1 MSALRSAFS
10 DLNDRLADA
19 QSIGEAFDLA
29 ADASEP
35 PAWVYVFRQQI
46 RLIQQAAEAAE
57 LALNREGY
65 P

>member
-1 MSALRSAFS
+1 MSALRCAFRE
-10 DLNDRLADA
+10 LNDRLADA
-19 QSIGEAFDLA
+19 EAIGEALDLA
-29 ADASEP
+29 ADVDHP

-57 LALNREGY
+57 LAMNQGVQ